1 MCQQLA
7 SAIGAAHSHGYIHCD
22 IKPANVALRRGH
34 DGDSGLFMSVLDW
47 GLAEK
52 LDPPKRRFRG
62 DGRGTDGFIA
72 PEMESHK
79 MCTSAIDIYSLGV
92 TFESFDEWVPRRASV
107 ADWKALDRKS
117 TRLNSSH

>member
-1 MCQQLA
+1 MRI
-7 SAIGAAHSHGYIHCD
+7 S
-22 IKPANVALRRGH
+22 
-34 DGDSGLFMSVLDW
+34 DW
-47 GLAEK
+47 SSDVCSSDLK

-92 TFESFDEWVPRRASV
+92 TFESFAEWVPRRASV
-107 ADWKALDRKS
+107 ADWKAFDAMLDDMTHDDPKHRPTAAELLERSEERRVGKEGVS
-117 TRLNSSH
+117 TCRSRWWA

>member
-1 MCQQLA
+1 
-7 SAIGAAHSHGYIHCD
+7 
-22 IKPANVALRRGH
+22 
-34 DGDSGLFMSVLDW
+34 MSVLDW

-92 TFESFDEWVPRRASV
+92 TFESFAEWVPRRASV
-107 ADWKALDRKS
+107 ADWKAFDAMLDAMTDRKS
-117 TRLNSSH
+117 VVSGKGVYVRVEIGGRGIIKTKNKR